1 MMKTFTALSGQ
12 TLSYLGK
19 DLSEGPSPAVFYFA
33 LSAHESLL
41 TDPFNQIVTHLQ
53 KYPIRI
59 FSLDLPAHGK
69 DLLATEALKVWAEQI
84 EKGDDPLTPFFTKTA
99 SSLEELRT
107 MGVISDVQTATCGL
121 SRGAYVAAE
130 VAARLPWLKLI
141 LGFAPLTKLRYAKE
155 FHHLLHNDIV
165 NAHSLTHQIDHLFD
179 KKLRFYI
186 SNKDTRVGT
195 KECFDFIHHLAEK
208 AHEHRIRS
216 APIELL
222 IKPPLGHQGHGTSSE
237 IFFEGGL
244 WLLKELGFSI

>member
-1 MMKTFTALSGQ
+1 MMKTFMTQSGQ

-19 DLSEGPSPAVFYFA
+19 DLSEGYAPAVFYFA

-41 TDPFNQIVTHLQ
+41 TDPFNQMVTHLQ

-69 DLLATEALKVWAEQI
+69 DLLASEALKVWAERI
-84 EKGDDPLTPFFTKTA
+84 ALGDDLLASFFAQTQ
-99 SSLEELRT
+99 SSIEELRS
-107 MGVISDVQTATCGL
+107 MNVISDTHTALCGL
-121 SRGAYVAAE
+121 SRGSFVATE
-130 VAARLPWLKLI
+130 MAARLPWIKLI
-141 LGFAPLTKLRYAKE
+141 LGFAPLTQLRYAKE
-155 FHHLLHNDIV
+155 FHHLLHSDIV
-165 NAHSLTHQIDHLFD
+165 NRYSLTHLIDHLFD

-195 KECFDFIHHLAEK
+195 KECFDFIHRLAEK
-208 AHEHRIRS
+208 AHDNRIRS

-222 IKPPLGHQGHGTSSE
+222 IKPPIGHQGHGTSSE
-237 IFFEGGL
+237 IFFEGSL